1 MVYGTYSELVTG
13 ANLNQLI
20 TGGASNNWGM
30 VMSQEM
36 VISMEIS
43 GELHDFNGN
52 CLMIITEV

>member
-52 CLMIITEV
+52 CLMIITEI

>member
-52 CLMIITEV
+52 CIMIITEI

>member
-43 GELHDFNGN
+43 GELYDFNGN
-52 CLMIITEV
+52 CIMIITEI